1 MIKMNMG
8 NVGNTKTGV
17 VKDIIVKS
25 ATPNK
30 LKDILIGG
38 GIVLVGITYLT
49 TTAFR
54 NGVKGM
60 EAAEFR
66 ALDEAGLLGV
76 SETQS

>member
-8 NVGNTKTGV
+8 NVANTKTGV

-25 ATPNK
+25 AIPNK

-60 EAAEFR
+60 EAAEFK
-66 ALDEAGLLGV
+66 ALDDAGLLGV

>member
-8 NVGNTKTGV
+8 NVANTKTGV
-17 VKDIIVKS
+17 VKDIVVKS
-25 ATPNK
+25 ATPNT

-49 TTAFR
+49 IAAFR

-66 ALDEAGLLGV
+66 ALYEAGLLEV
-76 SETQS
+76 IETKS